1 MSGCHGYNAFFEA
14 ETFYLQSLKK
24 QFSSLPHQI
33 IYLIWLGL
41 CPTDVQIKEL
51 LHDADVGQPASMEM
65 V

>member
-1 MSGCHGYNAFFEA
+1 MDTMLFLKQ
-14 ETFYLQSLKK
+14 TFYLQSLKK

-51 LHDADVGQPASMEM
+51 LHDAEVGKPTSMEM